1 MSQATIE
8 ELQTDLAT
16 VRQELAA
23 LRSYLAPA
31 APPEPESYK
40 VVGEALERELKLKL
54 EAKEKTSG
62 LSVGNIITQIRHKN
76 GSGTAYSVI
85 ALLDAAD
92 LPTEEQIA
100 EKVARLSVFAQNPL
114 ILRALRCLAEPYF
127 EAQPMRRFKAD
138 LAASLNVEE
147 AEVEAALIP
156 LLDRYNLRWGKDST
170 GQEYYEWDGNGF
182 AMMLLIHG

>member
-8 ELQTDLAT
+8 ELQNDLAIM
-16 VRQELAA
+16 RQELAA
-23 LRSYLAPA
+23 LRSHLAA
-31 APPEPESYK
+31 SAPPEQEPYK
-40 VVGEALERELKLKL
+40 VVGEALERGLKLRMD
-54 EAKEKTSG
+54 EREKTSG
-62 LSVGNIITQIRHKN
+62 LSVGSIITQIRHKG

-85 ALLDAAD
+85 ALSDAAD

-100 EKVARLSVFAQNPL
+100 EKVARLSIFARGPL

-127 EAQPMRRFKAD
+127 DAQPMRRRKAD
-138 LAASLNVEE
+138 LAASLKVGE
-147 AEVEAALIP
+147 AELEAALIP
-156 LLDRYNLRWGKDST
+156 LLDRYNLRWGKDSS